1 MTPDQRERMMKKPTA
16 PAVPVKPVSAP
27 PPAVRVP
34 DRVDRKPAPVVQKP
48 VVAPSIVKP
57 PTAPNVPVRPPVD
70 RLPSPPKLTTY
81 ASPGQPSKVVT
92 GAVPAKVQTAPS
104 QTITAAP
111 GTTVNAGGNKKPPAD
126 PNAAKKA
133 QRAANAAN
141 AGKQYGTF
149 KEALAALH
157 PAEVSKYIADGS
169 GLNAAEMQKLAAKY
183 PLLFQQYKNRPG
195 GLGGALPAGF
205 RAQFSGA
212 GTGTGTGDGTT
223 GGGITG
229 GGDDVG
235 GDEDGGDFA
244 PGMERDAA
252 SFLDNSD
259 AAVTARAL
267 QALALRGG
275 GGGVGGGGGAGST
288 DSLTAGSTRKVMQDP
303 GEQAAFQ
310 EIQPYQSMFNLA
322 APDYP
327 FIAPYLRGY
336 RSQWL

>member
-1 MTPDQRERMMKKPTA
+1 MTPDQRERLMKKPTA

-34 DRVDRKPAPVVQKP
+34 DRVDRKPSPVVQKP
-48 VVAPSIVKP
+48 VVAPNIVKP

-70 RLPSPPKLTTY
+70 RLPSPPKPTTY

-111 GTTVNAGGNKKPPAD
+111 GTTVNAGKGKTPPAD

-157 PAEVSKYIADGS
+157 PAEVSKYVSDGT

-195 GLGGALPAGF
+195 GLGGKLPASF
-205 RAQFSGA
+205 RSQFS
-212 GTGTGTGDGTT
+212 GTGTGTGT
-223 GGGITG
+223 GGGTG
-229 GGDDVG
+229 DGTGDG
-235 GDEDGGDFA
+235 AGDGTGDGTGDNGDFE
-244 PGMERDAA
+244 PGVERSAA

-275 GGGVGGGGGAGST
+275 GGGVGGAGST

-303 GEQAAFQ
+303 GEQAVFE